1 MGKNELIESL
11 LNSDIQENRELGS
24 LLLCSEEI
32 PEEEREGYIND
43 IIEKFLYGN
52 NVTIDAEVFR
62 NAIKANKNLSKNKK
76 IEYEKGT

>member
-76 IEYEKGT
+76 